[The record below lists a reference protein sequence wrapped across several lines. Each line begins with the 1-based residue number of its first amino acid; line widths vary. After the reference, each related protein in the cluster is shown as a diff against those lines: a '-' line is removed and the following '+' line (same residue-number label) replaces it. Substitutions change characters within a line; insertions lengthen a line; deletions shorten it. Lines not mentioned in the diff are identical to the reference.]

1 MRGAGIAM
9 LLAAVV
15 LAPGAASAIPILHAA
30 ASGFPSFLGAPQ
42 VSDCVSIPVAVV
54 PAGFAGPLAAQGQ
67 TCGSAHGFTAA
78 TAVTQA
84 GHLGVASVAV
94 SLDGDSFAGSGGH
107 ADYFDNVVFTA
118 PGLPAGSVVPMSL
131 NLNFGGVLNS
141 SAGADATAQAV
152 VVITGNAGQLFL
164 VVQSG
169 GVLIRCDD
177 PFIGPSL
184 CNNVIAPGT
193 ISTNTVFV
201 TLGVPVGISLQL
213 DVQTHSIGLNSANAN
228 YANSLDFPT
237 GIDLFNLPA
246 GVTANAPDSFIFN
259 NRYVPPVNAAAAVP
273 EPSSMLLVS
282 SALGLFAM
290 SRRRR
295 TAKESKTLRELR
307 PYPLGRATLG

>member
-30 ASGFPSFLGAPQ
+30 ASGFPSFLGVPQ
-42 VSDCVSIPVAVV
+42 VNNCVSIPAAVV
-54 PAGFAGPLAAQGQ
+54 PAGFAGPVVAQGQ
-67 TCGSAHGFTAA
+67 TCGSPHGFATA
-78 TAVTQA
+78 TAVAQA

-107 ADYFDNVVFTA
+107 ADYFDTVVFTA

-141 SAGADATAQAV
+141 SPGADATAQAV
-152 VVITGNAGQLFL
+152 VVITGHAGQLFL

-169 GVLIRCDD
+169 GVMIRCDD

-184 CNNVIAPGT
+184 CNNVIAPGI
-193 ISTNTVFV
+193 ISTDTVLV
-201 TLGVPVGISLQL
+201 TLGVPVGISLSV
-213 DVQTHSIGLNSANAN
+213 DVQTHSNGLASSEAN
-228 YANSLDFPT
+228 YSNSLDFPT

-246 GVTANAPDSFIFN
+246 GVTANAPGSFIFN
-259 NRYVPPVNAAAAVP
+259 NRYVPQVNAAVP

-295 TAKESKTLRELR
+295 TAKGNEDS
-307 PYPLGRATLG
+307 